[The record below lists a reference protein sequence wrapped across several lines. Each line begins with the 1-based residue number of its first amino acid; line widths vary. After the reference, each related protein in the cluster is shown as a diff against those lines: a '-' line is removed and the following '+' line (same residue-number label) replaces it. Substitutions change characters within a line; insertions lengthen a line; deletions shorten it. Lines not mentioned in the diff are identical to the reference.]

1 MSQLMERPQH
11 DEMRAQ
17 LLKARQRL
25 EVDVLD
31 YKRTLKAAAGG
42 MTQREMAALLGMS
55 QPAVAK
61 ALQRAQAVPAVVGEF
76 NAASPYEVCQRYAAG
91 FIDREELVRQLVA
104 WPYKPTPWANEYG
117 EYEESM
123 DGTWEEVGAALRHEL
138 IDAATYDEVLMK
150 TAD

>member
-11 DEMRAQ
+11 DDMRAQ
-17 LLKARQRL
+17 LLKARQRV
-25 EVDVLD
+25 EVDALD

-91 FIDREELVRQLVA
+91 FIDREELVRLLVE

-117 EYEESM
+117 EYEESL
-123 DGTWEEVGAALRHEL
+123 DGTWEEVGDALRHEL

-150 TAD
+150 TSD

>member
-11 DEMRAQ
+11 DDMRAR
-17 LLKARQRL
+17 LLKARQRV
-25 EVDVLD
+25 EVDALD

-76 NAASPYEVCQRYAAG
+76 NAASPYEMCQRYAAG
-91 FIDREELVRQLVA
+91 FIDRAEVVRQLVA

-123 DGTWEEVGAALRHEL
+123 DGTWQEVVEAADNGL
-138 IDAATYDEVLMK
+138 IDDAIYDEVLKK
-150 TAD
+150 TAG

>member
-1 MSQLMERPQH
+1 MSQVMERPQH
-11 DEMRAQ
+11 DDMRAR
-17 LLKARQRL
+17 LLKARQRV
-25 EVDVLD
+25 EVDALD

-76 NAASPYEVCQRYAAG
+76 NAASPYELCQRYAAG
-91 FIDREELVRQLVA
+91 FIDRAEVVRQLVA

-123 DGTWEEVGAALRHEL
+123 DGTWQEVVEAADNGL
-138 IDAATYDEVLMK
+138 IDDAIYDEVLK
-150 TAD
+150 RTAG

>member
-1 MSQLMERPQH
+1 MSQLVERPRH
-11 DEMRAQ
+11 GDMRAE
-17 LLKARQRL
+17 LLRVRQRM
-25 EVDVLD
+25 EVDTLD
-31 YKRTLKAAAGG
+31 YKRTLKTAARC
-42 MTQREMAALLGMS
+42 MSQREMAEVLGMS

-61 ALQRAQAVPAVVGEF
+61 ALQRAQTVPAVVGEF

-91 FIDREELVRQLVA
+91 FIDREELVRLLVE

-123 DGTWEEVGAALRHEL
+123 DGTWQEVGAALRHEL